1 MQFADPNQDWV
12 TLMLELKQIESPK
25 AVAQLAKTKFSED
38 ILAFDLDPTNPACP
52 NRQHH
57 TYGALMHPGGSN
69 ELTAP
74 AYIKHE
80 TRLCKKQAV
89 ARLRLSG
96 LPIQANLN
104 HSTPYE
110 ERICIRCGGGVDN
123 ESITFCWTARMLDLL
138 AATRAQ
144 HPELCFTAG
153 VKGFMAAAYDQ
164 ELTESFVEC
173 IHSMAQ
179 IIES

>member
-1 MQFADPNQDWV
+1 
-12 TLMLELKQIESPK
+12 MLELKPIESPK

-74 AYIKHE
+74 ACIKHE

-123 ESITFCWTARMLDLL
+123 EHHFLLDCTHAGL
-138 AATRAQ
+138 AAIRAQ

-153 VKGFMAAAYDQ
+153 VKEFMAAAYDQ

-173 IHSMAQ
+173 VYSMAQ